1 MCTGWLD
8 GGTEPVY
15 WVLLQEAVALMKDIS
30 KKWLRVLLVVV
41 VTAMIA
47 QVAAILILVPLVQNM
62 GATGA
67 WLLGAYLA
75 FVGLCTLVCAGI
87 SLRAPTVGF
96 AHDWKFLSLIASSK
110 LMLLV
115 TVALSV
121 VPLAVEGFK
130 LAGHVEQLPFSLFM
144 YWLSGLSLLV
154 FSVLYHLCAP
164 GAYRYPTFADLI
176 RREGSARVL
185 RSEAGKML
193 EGLRARQS
201 KSEAV
206 GATPFTSQ
214 DEHVLEGLAQGRVID
229 DAQCYF
235 VMREHGANDNW
246 AVRLVLTLALLI
258 PAYVIPT
265 VTVGK
270 MFAVVDTARQQ
281 VHDRG
286 GWLCAI
292 YGNVLML
299 GKDANERAES
309 SCKAH

>member
-1 MCTGWLD
+1 
-8 GGTEPVY
+8 
-15 WVLLQEAVALMKDIS
+15 MKDIS
-30 KKWLRVLLVVV
+30 KKWLRALLVII
-41 VTAMIA
+41 VTAMVA

-62 GATGA
+62 GATGD
-67 WLLGAYLA
+67 WLLDAYLA
-75 FVGLCTLVCAGI
+75 FVGLCTLVCVGI
-87 SLRAPTVGF
+87 SLRASTVGF
-96 AHDWKFLSLIASSK
+96 AHDWKFFSLIASSK

-121 VPLAVEGFK
+121 VPLAVEVFK
-130 LAGHVEQLPFSLFM
+130 LAGYIQQMPFSLFM

-154 FSVLYHLCAP
+154 FSILYHLCAP
-164 GAYRYPTFADLI
+164 GAYRYPTFEDLI

-185 RSEAGKML
+185 RGEAGKAL
-193 EGLRARQS
+193 EGLRAGKPAS
-201 KSEAV
+201 GAA

-214 DEHVLEGLAQGRVID
+214 DEHVLEVLAQGRVID

-235 VMREHGANDNW
+235 VMREHSANDNW
-246 AVRLVLTLALLI
+246 KVRWALTLALLI

-292 YGNVLML
+292 YGGVLTL
-299 GKDANERAES
+299 GKEPAES

>member
-1 MCTGWLD
+1 
-8 GGTEPVY
+8 
-15 WVLLQEAVALMKDIS
+15 MKDTS
-30 KKWLRVLLVVV
+30 TNWLQVLLVMVV
-41 VTAMIA
+41 AAVIA
-47 QVAAILILVPLVQNM
+47 QVVAIFTVIPLVQSM
-62 GATGA
+62 GATGG
-67 WLLGAYLA
+67 WLLIIYLV
-75 FVGLCTLVCAGI
+75 FVGVCTLASGAL
-87 SLRAPTVGF
+87 SFRAPKVGF
-96 AHDWKFLSLIASSK
+96 AHDWKVMSLIASSK

-130 LAGHVEQLPFSLFM
+130 QAGHVEQLPFSLFM

-164 GAYRYPTFADLI
+164 GAYRYPTFEDLI
-176 RREGSARVL
+176 KREGSARVL
-185 RSEAGKML
+185 RGEAGEIL

-201 KSEAV
+201 PS
-206 GATPFTSQ
+206 GAAGETPFTSQ
-214 DEHVLEGLAQGRVID
+214 DEHVLEVLAQGRVID

-235 VMREHGANDNW
+235 VMREHGANANPKVRW
-246 AVRLVLTLALLI
+246 ALTLALLI

-281 VHDRG
+281 VHERG

-292 YGNVLML
+292 YGSVLTL
-299 GKDANERAES
+299 GKDAKEQAES

>member
-1 MCTGWLD
+1 
-8 GGTEPVY
+8 
-15 WVLLQEAVALMKDIS
+15 MKKTS
-30 KKWLRVLLVVV
+30 GNWLRALLVTIVAAV
-41 VTAMIA
+41 IA
-47 QVAAILILVPLVQNM
+47 QVVAILVLIPLVQNM
-62 GATGA
+62 GATSTS
-67 WLLGAYLA
+67 LLFVYLV
-75 FVGLCTLVCAGI
+75 FVGLC
-87 SLRAPTVGF
+87 SLASGALSFRAPTVGF
-96 AHDWKFLSLIASSK
+96 AHDWKIMSLIASSR

-130 LAGHVEQLPFSLFM
+130 LAGYIKQMPFSLFM

-164 GAYRYPTFADLI
+164 VAYRYPTFEDLI

-185 RSEAGKML
+185 RGDAGKIL
-193 EGLRARQS
+193 EGLRARQTA
-201 KSEAV
+201 SEAA
-206 GATPFTSQ
+206 GAAPFTSQ
-214 DEHVLEGLAQGRVID
+214 DEHVLEVLAQGRVID

-235 VMREHGANDNW
+235 VMRVHSANANW
-246 AVRLVLTLALLI
+246 KVRWVLTLALLI

-281 VHDRG
+281 VHARG

>member
-1 MCTGWLD
+1 
-8 GGTEPVY
+8 
-15 WVLLQEAVALMKDIS
+15 MKDIS
-30 KKWLRVLLVVV
+30 TNWLQVLLVMV
-41 VTAMIA
+41 VTAVIA
-47 QVAAILILVPLVQNM
+47 QVAATLIVIPLAQNM
-62 GATGA
+62 GATGG
-67 WLLGAYLA
+67 WLLIIYLV
-75 FVGLCTLVCAGI
+75 FVGVCTLASGAL
-87 SLRAPTVGF
+87 SFRAPKVGF
-96 AHDWKFLSLIASSK
+96 AHDWKVMSLIASSK

-115 TVALSV
+115 TVALTV

-130 LAGHVEQLPFSLFM
+130 QAGHVEQMPFSLFM

-154 FSVLYHLCAP
+154 FSILYHLCAP
-164 GAYRYPTFADLI
+164 GAYRYPTFEDLI

-185 RSEAGKML
+185 RGEAGKAL
-193 EGLRARQS
+193 EGLRAGKPAS
-201 KSEAV
+201 GAA

-214 DEHVLEGLAQGRVID
+214 DEHVLEVLAQGRVID

-235 VMREHGANDNW
+235 VMREHSANDNW
-246 AVRLVLTLALLI
+246 KVRWALTLALLI

-292 YGNVLML
+292 YGSVLML
-299 GKDANERAES
+299 GKEPAES